1 MATLS
6 ARLGIDRLN
15 SVECDVV
22 NKISAKNR
30 HIEGIE
36 KELFDTK
43 NIFDKNRLKHEQLK
57 LKRDLSS
64 YLISMENRISYM
76 VCTCLQNMETEKVDG
91 VLDQDTLMEVGDIY
105 IMLSRWGKFNSLYQ
119 KIPHQLLC
127 TGINAGIL
135 EDLLYVLRKPKAI
148 GLKMKHIHSEKELV
162 DTLNIYFTKTINT
175 NTSTR
180 LSFLN
185 YLFKTQTYDGI
196 IATLNK
202 AIHSQYFVRRIGI
215 KQIKGTN
222 EMMYYAYNGL
232 YYRIPYDIRVVRDID
247 VDHFMKQDPVKY
259 AVHFMKKRVA
269 IDIWNEEE
277 TILRKSL
284 KRKSQLGSV
293 CVIEQSILATP
304 VELLS
309 YDNYIIHDSCKNM
322 KKSLNYGLND
332 ISKSNYSGGLIIDL
346 EKLWHE
352 YRKHSEYVSAIQMN
366 ELGLILIH
374 YDIPSSCIVKCV
386 YDDNDDE
393 QMTAISKLWN
403 GTDNNS
409 DMVTSE
415 TETHDL

>member
-6 ARLGIDRLN
+6 ARLGIDGLN
-15 SVECDVV
+15 SVEVDVV
-22 NKISAKNR
+22 KKIYDKNK
-30 HIEGIE
+30 HIESIE

-43 NIFDKNRLKHEQLK
+43 NIFDKNRLRNEQLK
-57 LKRDLSS
+57 LKRDLRN

-76 VCTCLQNMETEKVDG
+76 VCTCLQNMEKEKVDG
-91 VLDQDTLMEVGDIY
+91 VLDQDKLMEVGNIY

-135 EDLLYVLRKPKAI
+135 EDLLYVLRKPKSI
-148 GLKMKHIHSEKELV
+148 ELKMKHIHSEKELV
-162 DTLNIYFTKTINT
+162 DTLNIYFTKSLNT
-175 NTSTR
+175 HAPIR

-185 YLFKTQTYDGI
+185 YLFKTHTYEGI
-196 IATLNK
+196 IEALNK
-202 AIHSQYFVRRIGI
+202 AILSQYFVKRIGI

-232 YYRIPYDIRVVRDID
+232 YYRIPYDIRVVCDID
-247 VDHFMKQDPVKY
+247 ADHFMKKDAIKY
-259 AVHFMKKRVA
+259 AVHFMKKRSAV
-269 IDIWNEEE
+269 DIWNEDE

-284 KRKSQLGSV
+284 NRKSQLGSV

-309 YDNYIIHDSCKNM
+309 YDNYVIHSSCKDM
-322 KKSLNYGLND
+322 RKSLNYGLNNS
-332 ISKSNYSGGLIIDL
+332 SKSNYSGGLIIDL

-352 YRKHSEYVSAIQMN
+352 YREHNEYVSAIQMN

-374 YDIPSSCIVKCV
+374 YDVPSSCVIKCV
-386 YDDNDDE
+386 YEDDDIN
-393 QMTAISKLWN
+393 KLWGEIEN
-403 GTDNNS
+403 MDS
-409 DMVTSE
+409 STSPG
-415 TETHDL
+415 D

>member
-1 MATLS
+1 MTTLS
-6 ARLGIDRLN
+6 ARLGIDSLN
-15 SVECDVV
+15 NVEFDVV
-22 NKISAKNR
+22 KKIYDKNKY
-30 HIEGIE
+30 IEGIE

-43 NIFDKNRLKHEQLK
+43 NIFDKSRLKNEQLK
-57 LKRDLSS
+57 LKRDLSN

-76 VCTCLQNMETEKVDG
+76 VCTCLQNMEKEKIDC
-91 VLDQDTLMEVGDIY
+91 VLDQDKLMEVGNIY

-135 EDLLYVLRKPKAI
+135 EDLLYVLRKPKVI

-162 DTLNIYFTKTINT
+162 DTLNIYFTKTLNT
-175 NTSTR
+175 NTSIR

-196 IATLNK
+196 ISTLNK

-222 EMMYYAYNGL
+222 EMMYYTYNGL

-247 VDHFMKQDPVKY
+247 VDYFMKHDSIKY
-259 AVHFMKKRVA
+259 AIHFMKKRIA

-277 TILRKSL
+277 TVLRKSL
-284 KRKSQLGSV
+284 NRKSHLGSV

-309 YDNYIIHDSCKNM
+309 HDYVIHHSCKNM

-332 ISKSNYSGGLIIDL
+332 SSKSNYSGGLIIDL

-352 YRKHSEYVSAIQMN
+352 YNEHSEYVSAIQMN

-386 YDDNDDE
+386 YGEELN
-393 QMTAISKLWN
+393 KLWN
-403 GTDNNS
+403 DTEDVS
-409 DMVTSE
+409 DIMIDE
-415 TETHDL
+415 TLNTE